1 LADNDAQGEGRDLD
15 AARAAKQDVDTPPFL
30 AARERGAD
38 ASAAPPAS
46 GVATDTRAAR
56 GAPEA
61 YAEGDEDYSDEP
73 GERTE
78 RPGAFAALAGLGGLF
93 RRDPRPRAGTPRP
106 VRQADI
112 DRGAPSWERPRRYE
126 AYPTLKTRI
135 RMPSMSPL
143 LVALLALV
151 VAAVAL
157 FTLPGIFLN
166 SGSPGARSTP
176 TLSAQS
182 SGPASAT
189 PIPSPTPLTYTIAK
203 GDTLARIANKFH
215 ITQAQLV
222 AANPQIKDPNKIVL
236 GDVLVIPRPSPSSI
250 SDTSS
255 PSPSP

>member
-1 LADNDAQGEGRDLD
+1 
-15 AARAAKQDVDTPPFL
+15 
-30 AARERGAD
+30 
-38 ASAAPPAS
+38 
-46 GVATDTRAAR
+46 
-56 GAPEA
+56 
-61 YAEGDEDYSDEP
+61 
-73 GERTE
+73 
-78 RPGAFAALAGLGGLF
+78 
-93 RRDPRPRAGTPRP
+93 
-106 VRQADI
+106 
-112 DRGAPSWERPRRYE
+112 
-126 AYPTLKTRI
+126 
-135 RMPSMSPL
+135 MSPL
-143 LVALLALV
+143 VVALLALV

-176 TLSAQS
+176 TPSTQS

-222 AANPQIKDPNKIVL
+222 AANPQIKDPNKIQL

>member
-1 LADNDAQGEGRDLD
+1 
-15 AARAAKQDVDTPPFL
+15 
-30 AARERGAD
+30 
-38 ASAAPPAS
+38 
-46 GVATDTRAAR
+46 
-56 GAPEA
+56 
-61 YAEGDEDYSDEP
+61 
-73 GERTE
+73 
-78 RPGAFAALAGLGGLF
+78 
-93 RRDPRPRAGTPRP
+93 
-106 VRQADI
+106 
-112 DRGAPSWERPRRYE
+112 
-126 AYPTLKTRI
+126 
-135 RMPSMSPL
+135 MPSMSPL

-176 TLSAQS
+176 TPIAQS

-222 AANPQIKDPNKIVL
+222 AANPQIKDPNKIQL